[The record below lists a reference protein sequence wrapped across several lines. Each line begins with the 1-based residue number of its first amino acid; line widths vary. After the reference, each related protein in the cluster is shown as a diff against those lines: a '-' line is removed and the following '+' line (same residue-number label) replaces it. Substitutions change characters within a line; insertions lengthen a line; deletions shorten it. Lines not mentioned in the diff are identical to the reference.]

1 MQTYN
6 YLYNN
11 ELYHTGRE
19 GMKWGQ
25 HIFGRLY
32 KNKDGTL
39 TSLGRK
45 RAIKYAKKYKQI
57 TGGKPTQSNI
67 SKSTKKPTKVSTNEP
82 ESKSVKDMTDD
93 ELRRRINRLQL
104 EKQLRDLQPEHISSG
119 KRFVNNVVKPAATD
133 AGKQLLKEWMIKEG
147 KKALGL
153 PTNNNNNQK
162 NKKKDNK

>member
-6 YLYNN
+6 YSNSD
-11 ELYHTGRE
+11 ELYHYGRK

-25 HIFGRLY
+25 NVFGRLY

-45 RAIKYAKKYKQI
+45 KAIKYAKKYKQI
-57 TGGKPTQSNI
+57 TGSKPTRSNI
-67 SKSTKKPTKVSTNEP
+67 QKSTKKPAKASMTEP

-104 EKQLRDLQPEHISSG
+104 EKQLKDLQPAQISRG
-119 KRFVNNVVKPAATD
+119 KRFVNNIVKPAATD

-153 PTNNNNNQK
+153 PINNNNQK

>member
-1 MQTYN
+1 MQRHN
-6 YLYNN
+6 YSNDN
-11 ELYHTGRE
+11 ELYHYGRK

-25 HIFGRLY
+25 HIYGRLY
-32 KNKDGTL
+32 RNKDGTL

-45 RAIKYAKKYKQI
+45 KAIKYAKKYKQV
-57 TGGKPTQSNI
+57 TGGKPTQANI
-67 SKSTKKPTKVSTNEP
+67 AKTNKQSTKDPKTQ
-82 ESKSVKDMTDD
+82 SKSVKDMTDD

-104 EKQLRDLQPEHISSG
+104 EKQLKDLQPAQISSG
-119 KRFVNNVVKPAATD
+119 KHFVNNIVKPAATD

-153 PTNNNNNQK
+153 STNNNNQK